1 MKPGGGF
8 TTNVRLVI
16 GVFFLRIRCEVW
28 DSEAV
33 ILTVQ
38 NGACI
43 LLSLPIHGNL
53 CLDVLFYCHVDG

>member
-1 MKPGGGF
+1 M
-8 TTNVRLVI
+8 
-16 GVFFLRIRCEVW
+16 W

-38 NGACI
+38 NGACV

-53 CLDVLFYCHVDG
+53 YLDVLCYCHVDG